1 MTPLLRSP
9 ARALGYALVLLT
21 VGFVWGAVSAN
32 VAVLRTAP
40 PIPHFA
46 HNGAVALP
54 ILLAWST
61 LAYVLARRYF
71 THTDAAATEGL
82 RLGALFAAAALAF
95 DLVVVAGIVGEG
107 WRHFE
112 QPVLWLAYVLL
123 VAIPWLVGREFGVS
137 GSA

>member
-1 MTPLLRSP
+1 MSHWLRSP
-9 ARALGYALVLLT
+9 RRAVGYALVLLA
-21 VGFVWGAVSAN
+21 VGFVWGAISAN
-32 VAVLRTAP
+32 VAALRTQR

-54 ILLAWST
+54 ILVAWSV

-71 THTDAAATEGL
+71 ALTGAAAADGL
-82 RLGALFAAAALAF
+82 RLGAVFAAAALVF

-112 QPVLWLAYVLL
+112 QPVLWLAYALL
-123 VAIPWLVGREFGVS
+123 ATIPWLVGRAFGAP
-137 GSA
+137 GA